1 MLQYQYQEANDQ
13 SIACK
18 TAYTSQKTA
27 VKYIFADPHICKV
40 ANSKRKSKAIGKAGQ
55 KRQNHHL
62 KVF

>member
-1 MLQYQYQEANDQ
+1 MLHYQHQEENDQ

-27 VKYIFADPHICKV
+27 VKYIFADPHICQV
-40 ANSKRKSKAIGKAGQ
+40 TNSKRKSKAIGKAGQ
-55 KRQNHHL
+55 KRQNLHL